1 MKNKLYML
9 ALAVTLC
16 AAAFSMPAYAFSG
29 ETASPSP
36 SPSPVT
42 TANSDENAG
51 ESTSALTPKGNLTLV
66 DDVTTSDSSEKQ
78 FVTLQTKSGNT
89 FYLVIDHSGDK
100 DNVYFLNLVDE
111 TDLAALTED
120 GDTAVKTCTCTD
132 KCTAGDVD
140 TNCPVCKND
149 MSKCTGK
156 AAAVSP
162 SPSPAA
168 SAEKSTSSGVAAG
181 LVLLLVLAAG
191 GAVYYFKFRGD
202 KDKAGS
208 HANPDDFDDYD
219 DYDEETPEEDA
230 LETDAPEAKDAE
242 PSTQEPEDEDSDQ

>member
-16 AAAFSMPAYAFSG
+16 AAAFSLPAYAFSG

-36 SPSPVT
+36 SPSPAT

-51 ESTSALTPKGNLTLV
+51 ESTAALTPKGNLTLV

-89 FYLVIDHSGDK
+89 FYLVIDHSGDR

-140 TNCPVCKND
+140 TSCPVCKND
-149 MSKCTGK
+149 SSKCTGK

-168 SAEKSTSSGVAAG
+168 PVEKSTSSGAAG

-202 KDKAGS
+202 RDKTGS
-208 HANPDDFDDYD
+208 RANPDDYD

-230 LETDAPEAKDAE
+230 PEADMPEAEDTEPPAPE
-242 PSTQEPEDEDSDQ
+242 PETEDGDL

>member
-1 MKNKLYML
+1 MKNKLNKL
-9 ALAVTLC
+9 LLAVTLC

-36 SPSPVT
+36 LPSAAT
-42 TANSDENAG
+42 MANSDENAG
-51 ESTSALTPKGNLTLV
+51 ESTAALTPKGNLTLV

-78 FVTLQTKSGNT
+78 FVTLQTKSGST
-89 FYLVIDHSGDK
+89 FYLVIDHSGDR

-111 TDLAALTED
+111 SDLAALTED
-120 GDTAVKTCTCTD
+120 GGAAVKTCTCTD

-140 TNCPVCKND
+140 TSCPVCKTD

-156 AAAVSP
+156 AAAASP

-168 SAEKSTSSGVAAG
+168 STAKSGSSGAAAA

-202 KDKAGS
+202 KTKSKSRAS
-208 HANPDDFDDYD
+208 LDDYD
-219 DYDEETPEEDA
+219 DYDEEEPEEV
-230 LETDAPEAKDAE
+230 
-242 PSTQEPEDEDSDQ
+242 EPEDEEPEKEDAETAAPEPESEDADR